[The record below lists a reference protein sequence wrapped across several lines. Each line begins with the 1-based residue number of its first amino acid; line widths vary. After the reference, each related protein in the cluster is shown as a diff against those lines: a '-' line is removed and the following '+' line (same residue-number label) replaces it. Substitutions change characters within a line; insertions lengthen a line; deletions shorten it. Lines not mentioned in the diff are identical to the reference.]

1 METRQLNTQ
10 EVWQIYQEKMK
21 QDFPPSELRPYSSM
35 EKLMKSGEYLCFG
48 CFEGDTLAAYAY
60 FVVSRGRGPAGLLCG
75 KRAYA
80 GPGSGRPVS
89 LGATEF
95 CRKIQSPFP
104 LDRGGKREQRAELP
118 GSGAP

>member
-48 CFEGDTLAAYAY
+48 CLDVY
-60 FVVSRGRGPAGLLCG
+60 
-75 KRAYA
+75 KRQ
-80 GPGSGRPVS
+80 
-89 LGATEF
+89 
-95 CRKIQSPFP
+95 I
-104 LDRGGKREQRAELP
+104 
-118 GSGAP
+118 